1 MFVPQRKRLLM
12 AVETPYS
19 YRAKRAAIHRLNA
32 GLKLLCLFLFS
43 MSAFFLNPVCSAMLS
58 AALCAVSLGSG
69 IKPAELLRG
78 SRPIIIFGFFVVL
91 GRALGFAPPA
101 FNIQGFFSGVMFFW
115 GMLLSFCAGALF
127 FSVTTMTEV
136 RDAVCSAE
144 RVLLKPAAAL
154 LKNIKKPLPQRL
166 YDAVSRPRLGLALSL
181 MLGFI
186 PRFFA
191 EWDALKNAYRAR
203 SGKPG
208 IAEIF
213 KLIPLAVGR
222 MIDVAAET
230 AAAMESRGALL

>member
-1 MFVPQRKRLLM
+1 M

-19 YRAKRAAIHRLNA
+19 YRAKRTAIHRLNA

-43 MSAFFLNPVCSAMLS
+43 AAAFFLNPVCSAVLS
-58 AALCAVSLGSG
+58 AALCAASLGAG

-78 SRPIIIFGFFVVL
+78 SRPIVIFGLFVVL
-91 GRALGFAPPA
+91 GRALDLAPPA
-101 FNIQGFFSGVMFFW
+101 FNIDGFFSGVMFFW

-127 FSVTTMTEV
+127 FSVTTMTEA
-136 RDAVCSAE
+136 REAVCVVE
-144 RVLLKPAAAL
+144 RAMLKPAAAL
-154 LKNIKKPLPQRL
+154 LKNTKKPLPQKL
-166 YDAVSRPRLGLALSL
+166 YAAVSRPRLGLALSL

-191 EWDALKNAYRAR
+191 EWETLQNAYRAR

-213 KLIPLAVGR
+213 KLIPIAAGR

-230 AAAMESRGALL
+230 AAALEARGALL